1 MSPFPVLRGQGAR
14 KLTCRVSTVY
24 LLGPLFSPLEF
35 PVTAENF
42 NFSSVIF
49 VFVTLC
55 GAVSWWVVPEDMWLS
70 RRALKR
76 IEDSTAGH
84 GSTDEETRKI

>member
-1 MSPFPVLRGQGAR
+1 VKHVQISETHSPPSSA
-14 KLTCRVSTVY
+14 VY

-35 PVTAENF
+35 PVTAQNF

-76 IEDSTAGH
+76 IEDSAAGP
-84 GSTDEETRKI
+84 GSAEGETHKI